1 MAITLSDNI
10 RLPVPKPLRDTDIV
24 GTNAPNKPPSTYAN
38 KESIPLYMRYLYM
51 KVTEANGTEWR
62 LEDEN
67 DFTIWT
73 EKVAPTGGGDT
84 TKDITASIAAGAISI
99 GDIVP
104 TGTDLTTF
112 VETLIA
118 PLVLPIVGTPNRA
131 TLNGIVT
138 GILEV
143 GDRLQTTL
151 TTAYNRGTIQSKD
164 GHPDVPLTGAAGT
177 AHYSGAG
184 IGSTTGVIDM
194 RIIAG
199 NNHWSVGQ
207 DYGAETAFYY
217 DSKGNVATNLDSMR
231 GPGTAND
238 DSNII
243 IGRYRYWHVV
253 GSIPTTS
260 AGVRLLTST
269 GFFPVNTFSI
279 DIPQGE
285 TKVAFYL
292 PDTVGNITVRYVES
306 ANSEVTSDFV
316 PGIPMDINDAGGV
329 PVHYLR
335 FETTIP
341 GIGYDAN
348 ATYTVTIS

>member
-1 MAITLSDNI
+1 MAINFSENLKIGYPAPT
-10 RLPVPKPLRDTDIV
+10 RTTDVV
-24 GTNAPNKPPSTYAN
+24 GVNVQGLPPSTYAD
-38 KESIPLYMRYLYM
+38 KDAIPTYMRSLYM
-51 KVTEANGTEWR
+51 KVTDQNGVEWR
-62 LEDEN
+62 LEDAT
-67 DFTIWT
+67 DLTVWT
-73 EKVAPTGGGDT
+73 EIVAPTGGGDT

-99 GDIVP
+99 GDVVP

-199 NNHWSVGQ
+199 NNYWSVGQ
-207 DYGAETAFYY
+207 DYGAETAPYY
-217 DSKGNVATNLDSMR
+217 DSKGNVATNLDSQR

-238 DSNII
+238 NSNII
-243 IGRYRYWHVV
+243 IGRYRYWHVA

-269 GFFPVNTFSI
+269 GFFPVNSFSI
-279 DIPQGE
+279 NIPQGE

-306 ANSEVTSDFV
+306 ANSDVTSDFV